1 MLSWVI
7 SHHPFSFPWCT
18 ARIWNGEASL
28 YWLMKTLQRSSQSSW
43 PCYNV
48 RSRRARHRERK
59 AVSGH
64 TSGKDL
70 LLPMALVATS
80 SKHSRAFLSG
90 CFSAHIYL
98 PAQNATENQSN
109 VYVCVHTSV
118 KWSNNNSVTAAVVST
133 FFFCY
138 CINISCQRVQF
149 HCKLYRLD
157 CSVLSTSKCVND
169 TKWLMNNCVVLLKFV
184 LM

>member
-1 MLSWVI
+1 MTL
-7 SHHPFSFPWCT
+7 
-18 ARIWNGEASL
+18 
-28 YWLMKTLQRSSQSSW
+28 LQRKKHESKAQGE
-43 PCYNV
+43 N
-48 RSRRARHRERK
+48 K

-98 PAQNATENQSN
+98 PAQNTAKNQSN

-118 KWSNNNSVTAAVVST
+118 KWSNNNSVKAAVVST
-133 FFFCY
+133 YFFCY

-149 HCKLYRLD
+149 HHKLYRLD
-157 CSVLSTSKCVND
+157 CSVHSVHHQRTLMILND
-169 TKWLMNNCVVLLKFV
+169 WWTIVSCFWSLCWCNCLGVCPLIKGTAWVQHLWFDHKKIV
-184 LM
+184 

>member
-1 MLSWVI
+1 MTL
-7 SHHPFSFPWCT
+7 
-18 ARIWNGEASL
+18 
-28 YWLMKTLQRSSQSSW
+28 LQRKKHESKAQ
-43 PCYNV
+43 
-48 RSRRARHRERK
+48 RENK

-98 PAQNATENQSN
+98 PAQNAAKNQSN

-118 KWSNNNSVTAAVVST
+118 KWSNNNSVKAAVVST

-138 CINISCQRVQF
+138 CINIFSFTTNDIDWIVQYFQHQRTLMILNDWWTIVLCFWSLCWCNCLGVCPLIKGTAWVQHLWF
-149 HCKLYRLD
+149 DPKKIVQIHPT
-157 CSVLSTSKCVND
+157 V
-169 TKWLMNNCVVLLKFV
+169 
-184 LM
+184 